1 MIVSFRLN
9 DGGWIVHWWQSIGRT
24 IHKGTNLGTWGI
36 RRGSFVSQN
45 RGRKM
50 GSQSAFCHNKLVC
63 IDLGKVCKL
72 YPFCKFYLSP
82 AVFTAEKC
90 WNIFSDAGYQIF
102 FCSWQIYLILRETT
116 CRNDWKRW
124 KSLLLT
130 LNELQLYLIIGEVT
144 SSW

>member
-50 GSQSAFCHNKLVC
+50 GSQSAFCHHKLVC

-90 WNIFSDAGYQIF
+90 WNIFKMLDIKYFSVRGKFIWFLERPPAEMIEKDGNR
-102 FCSWQIYLILRETT
+102 FCWLWTNCNCIWL
-116 CRNDWKRW
+116 
-124 KSLLLT
+124 
-130 LNELQLYLIIGEVT
+130 
-144 SSW
+144 